1 MDIIFIAISG
11 SLGALCRYFIYLYE
25 SSIHSQ
31 GFPIH
36 TLLINLLG
44 CLIAGLLLGFTTRI
58 SPENKHYINLILIGF
73 VGSFTTFSTF
83 SSETLSLIETKSFL
97 QATINI
103 FSNMIG
109 GLIMV
114 GIGKVG
120 SQIQF

>member
-1 MDIIFIAISG
+1 MDIIFIGISG

-25 SSIHSQ
+25 SSLHPET
-31 GFPIH
+31 FPIQ
-36 TLLINLLG
+36 TLLINLSG
-44 CLIAGLLLGFTTRI
+44 CLIAGLLIGFAMRV
-58 SPENKHYINLILIGF
+58 SPENKHYINLVLIGF

-83 SSETLSLIETKSFL
+83 SSETLSLIETRSYL

-120 SQIQF
+120 SQIRF